1 MLIALMKPIEEIN
14 KLLKEEIMVAN
25 MPELIRQLSTE
36 TKPAESGSGTLKNAE
51 IPETAE
57 TAGKSHS
64 EALGNHDDATDDS
77 AGRDSGQP
85 PLVALDK

>member
-25 MPELIRQLSTE
+25 MPELIRQLSIE
-36 TKPAESGSGTLKNAE
+36 TKPAESGSGTLKN
-51 IPETAE
+51 AE